1 MYRGWAFG
9 FCHSG
14 KKNTGGMVGAS
25 NRHADC
31 AGKGGGHRLVED
43 GKAAFERLIDF
54 LAQMVE
60 LYGPEVLQEIEGME
74 KSREDSGT

>member
-1 MYRGWAFG
+1 M
-9 FCHSG
+9 
-14 KKNTGGMVGAS
+14 
-25 NRHADC
+25 
-31 AGKGGGHRLVED
+31 ED